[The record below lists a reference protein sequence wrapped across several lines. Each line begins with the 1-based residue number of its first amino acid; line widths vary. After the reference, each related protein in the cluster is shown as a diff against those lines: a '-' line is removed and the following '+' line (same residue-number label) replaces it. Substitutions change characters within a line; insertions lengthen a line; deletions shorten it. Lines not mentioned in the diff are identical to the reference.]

1 MSQERGV
8 DLIKQGRTADAFR
21 RFNKALKMLIAT
33 EPLDPKVV
41 SEQVVKDMV
50 ELKVNIKHATELL
63 EKEYLP
69 FVFNHFGV

>member
-1 MSQERGV
+1 MNHCFPQERGV

-21 RFNKALKMLIAT
+21 RFSKALKMLIAT

-50 ELKVNIKHATELL
+50 ELKVMLNNVVVLMMKMNVVVLIL
-63 EKEYLP
+63 
-69 FVFNHFGV
+69 